1 MFAIV
6 EIAGQQFKVS
16 KDQRLYVHRLPQDE
30 GAEVVFDKV
39 LLLAGDGQ
47 VNVGAPAI
55 QGAAVKAKILRH
67 LKGDKVIVFKKK
79 RRKGYRV
86 KRGHR
91 QLLSQIQVEEIVTK
105 GYKPVKQEAKKAEP
119 KKAETKKAESKK
131 AEPEKAAAVKA
142 EKPKAAPKK
151 SAAKAKADD
160 LKKIE
165 GIGPKIAQILTE
177 AGIDTFAKL
186 AQANPDDIRNLLV
199 EKGGRRYAMH
209 NPDTW
214 PKQAQLAADGKWDE
228 LKALQDQLTGGR
240 E

>member
-39 LLLAGDGQ
+39 LLLADDGKI
-47 VNVGAPAI
+47 NVGAPAI

-91 QLLSQIQVEEIVTK
+91 QLFSQIQVEDIVTK
-105 GYKPVKQEAKKAEP
+105 GFKPAKQEPKKAES
-119 KKAETKKAESKK
+119 KKAETKKAEPK
-131 AEPEKAAAVKA
+131 KAAAVKA
-142 EKPKAAPKK
+142 EKPKAASKK
-151 SAAKAKADD
+151 SAAKPKAKVDD

-165 GIGPKIAQILTE
+165 GIGPKIAQILVE
-177 AGIDTFAKL
+177 AGIDSFAKL
-186 AQANPDDIRNLLV
+186 AKANPDDIRNLLV
-199 EKGGRRYAMH
+199 EKGGKRYAMH

-228 LKALQDQLTGGR
+228 LQTLQDQLKGGR